1 MEYLYKG
8 LMMADG
14 NISQIQL
21 PDGKKYNI
29 KDATIIIDSE
39 YNATDYEVTLI
50 IGSSNSSNNTGQ

>member
-1 MEYLYKG
+1 
-8 LMMADG
+8 MMADG